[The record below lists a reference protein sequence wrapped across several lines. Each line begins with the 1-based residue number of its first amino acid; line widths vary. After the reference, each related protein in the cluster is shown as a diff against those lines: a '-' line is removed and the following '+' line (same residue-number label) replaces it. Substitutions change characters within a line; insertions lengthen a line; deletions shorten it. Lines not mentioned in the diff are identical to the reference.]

1 MVVVQGI
8 VKICEGRIIILV
20 TFSLRVIRVAIEKY
34 LFDANPKINGG
45 EIIFEPVFNG
55 IAESVTKI

>member
-20 TFSLRVIRVAIEKY
+20 TFSLRVIRVAIEEY

-45 EIIFEPVFNG
+45 EIIFEPVF
-55 IAESVTKI
+55 